1 MDFKDGV
8 AAILKTVDNLEPALE
23 KIRNDILF
31 RSLAADIISSLI
43 ENEVQLAKTVA
54 WKDLVQLVVCDDF
67 LESCRWGN
75 FFYLT
80 LLK

>member
-23 KIRNDILF
+23 KIRNDILL
-31 RSLAADIISSLI
+31 RALAADILSSLV

-54 WKDLVQLVVCDDF
+54 WKDLVQLVVCDDL
-67 LESCRWGN
+67 LESGRWGN
-75 FFYLT
+75 FFHLN

>member
-8 AAILKTVDNLEPALE
+8 TAVFKTVNDLEPAIE

-31 RSLAADIISSLI
+31 RTLAADILSSLV

-54 WKDLVQLVVCDDF
+54 WKDLVQLVVCDDL
-67 LESCRWGN
+67 LESGRWGN
-75 FFYLT
+75 FFHLN